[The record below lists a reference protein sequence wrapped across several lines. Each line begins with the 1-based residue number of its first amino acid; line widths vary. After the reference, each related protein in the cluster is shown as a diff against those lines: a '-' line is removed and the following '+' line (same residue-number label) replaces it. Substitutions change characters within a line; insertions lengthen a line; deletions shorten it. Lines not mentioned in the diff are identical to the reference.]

1 LSEAPLG
8 SQLALPP
15 YISSSQ
21 RIFEEAGPEHT
32 KG

>member
-15 YISSSQ
+15 YIFSSQ
-21 RIFEEAGPEHT
+21 RIVEEARPELF
-32 KG
+32 